1 MIIDIKDINI
11 VLICVIIVLV
21 IFCLIRNEHFVPGAS
36 STTACGS
43 KDPYAEITPF
53 HPNVEGTEEVDP
65 NNYMYIMTNNRDSK
79 EIYGLGSSELPVA
92 SNHGV

>member
-1 MIIDIKDINI
+1 MVIDIKDINI

-21 IFCLIRNEHFVPGAS
+21 IFCLIRNEHFVPDAS

-43 KDPYAEITPF
+43 NVPYAEITPF

-65 NNYMYIMTNNRDSK
+65 NNYIFTMTNNSDSK

-92 SNHGV
+92 SNDGL